1 MGCCSM
7 YFLRWMNPLV
17 LRTMEAVSAT
27 SRVAYV
33 HEKSIPENCAEV
45 AQGAS
50 KKGRPK
56 EYDLPHNTKLVYND
70 YHHQFKL
77 SSTSA
82 QTEKIKS
89 NAFSH
94 ELKLTIDKDELLD
107 PGKLLIPD
115 EKDSTIIGTTYR
127 ASLSVIGVSSD
138 TNSGPCAR
146 TYLEVKSLGKETM
159 APHSLKIATLVLPS
173 QSPGDKT
180 LLMTGSSNGIAP
192 GVTLKKEVSF
202 NIRGSKKCYNVMTYL
217 GTEEELEHM
226 AENTVSLHYQITITP
241 TGE

>member
-1 MGCCSM
+1 
-7 YFLRWMNPLV
+7 
-17 LRTMEAVSAT
+17 MEAVSAI

-33 HEKSIPENCAEV
+33 HDKTIPENCAEV
-45 AQGAS
+45 TQGAS
-50 KKGRPK
+50 KKERPK
-56 EYDLPHNTKLVYND
+56 EYDRQGLPHNSKLVCND
-70 YHHQFKL
+70 YHHQFKS
-77 SSTSA
+77 SSTGA
-82 QTEKIKS
+82 QTKKIKS

-107 PGKLLIPD
+107 PGKLLNPD
-115 EKDSTIIGTTYR
+115 GNDSTTIGTTCK

-173 QSPGDKT
+173 QSAEDKT
-180 LLMTGSSNGIAP
+180 LLKADSCNGIAP
-192 GVTLKKEVSF
+192 GVTLKKEASF

-217 GTEEELEHM
+217 ATEDELEHM
-226 AENTVSLHYQITITP
+226 AGNTVSLHYQITITP
-241 TGE
+241 VGE

>member
-1 MGCCSM
+1 
-7 YFLRWMNPLV
+7 
-17 LRTMEAVSAT
+17 MEAVSAT

-33 HEKSIPENCAEV
+33 HEKTIPGNCAEV

-50 KKGRPK
+50 KKVRPK
-56 EYDLPHNTKLVYND
+56 EYDRQRLPHNTKVYND
-70 YHHQFKL
+70 YHHHQFKS

-94 ELKLTIDKDELLD
+94 ELKLTIDNIDKNKLLD
-107 PGKLLIPD
+107 PGKLISPD
-115 EKDSTIIGTTYR
+115 VNDSTTIGTTYE

-173 QSPGDKT
+173 QSAGDKT
-180 LLMTGSSNGIAP
+180 LLMTDSCNGIAP
-192 GVTLKKEVSF
+192 GVTLKKEASF
-202 NIRGSKKCYNVMTYL
+202 NIRGSKKCYNVMTFL
-217 GTEEELEHM
+217 ATEEELEHM
-226 AENTVSLHYQITITP
+226 AGNFVSLHYQITITP

>member
-1 MGCCSM
+1 
-7 YFLRWMNPLV
+7 
-17 LRTMEAVSAT
+17 MEAVSAT

-33 HEKSIPENCAEV
+33 HERTIPENCAEV
-45 AQGAS
+45 AQEAS
-50 KKGRPK
+50 EKGRPK
-56 EYDLPHNTKLVYND
+56 EYDRQGLLHNTKLVYND

-89 NAFSH
+89 NTFSH

-115 EKDSTIIGTTYR
+115 EKDSTIIGTTYK

-217 GTEEELEHM
+217 ATEEELEHM
-226 AENTVSLHYQITITP
+226 AENTVSLYYQITITP